1 MTDED
6 KEIKS
11 KQELLQKE
19 ILDKNYDQQTFI
31 NFCLSKKENGD
42 DLNSW
47 SLEELTII
55 VEEFISTQKKNEN
68 NKEVEANEV
77 GKDTVEKMENMDV
90 TENQKK
96 FSETIIECRKLE
108 KNDLNGQK
116 ITIQITSPKEMDK
129 GVFGQSYTVYDVIT
143 LPFNWTVQRR
153 YSDFDTL
160 RKLLIKFYPGF
171 NVPPLPNKKM
181 GNKRF
186 DKDFIKKRMKFL
198 ELFING
204 VIENESFKANEFIYS
219 FLSYEDRNK
228 FDAKMK
234 EYSSITPSE
243 YVEDYK
249 TLDGKAIISHDEG
262 NEKYFININKY
273 FNFQSIN

>member
-273 FNFQSIN
+273 FKKS